1 MNIGKR
7 VRTIES
13 HEDDEPLVIPI
24 TLPRRERVTEG
35 GDPDEMPIPVPNWPV
50 KVSEP
55 IQSPEEPAP

>member
-24 TLPRRERVTEG
+24 TLPRREHIPQGE
-35 GDPDEMPIPVPNWPV
+35 DPDETPIPAPDWPV
-50 KVSEP
+50 RVREP
-55 IQSPEEPAP
+55 AKTPAEPAP